1 MAELELSR
9 VSKTYGAFNALRD
22 VSLKIGDGEFAVF
35 VGPSGC
41 GKSTLLRLVAGL
53 DPVSE
58 GQIAIGGND
67 VTTRQAGQRPVA
79 MVFQNYALYPHMSVY
94 DNIAF
99 PLQMERRSRQ
109 EIKQEVARAAQ
120 VVQLSTRL
128 QDKPAKLSGGQRQ
141 RVAIARAIVRKPGI
155 FLMDEPL
162 SNLDAALRMEMRSEL
177 TQLHRRLGSTM
188 VYVTHDQLEAM
199 TMADRIVVLNGGK
212 VEQVG
217 APMELYHNPANL
229 FVAGFI
235 GSPPMNFI
243 AGVAGSIAGEAM
255 LRVEAPGFGE
265 VTVPYDGSA
274 VRTGDKVTLGIRPEA
289 VTLGDATDDS
299 ISFSIVPDIIERL
312 GLHTIVHSESG
323 GRPFT
328 ALFNGDPRLRPGEQI
343 HVRVPRTQIYLFDQ
357 DGVGR
362 SRQIAA

>member
-1 MAELELSR
+1 MAELELSG
-9 VSKTYGAFNALRD
+9 VSKTYGAFNALKD
-22 VSLKIGDGEFAVF
+22 VSLEIGDGEFAVF

-41 GKSTLLRLVAGL
+41 GKSTLLRLIAGL

-58 GQIAIGGND
+58 GQIAIGGKD
-67 VTTRQAGQRPVA
+67 VTSRQAGQRPIA

-99 PLQMERRSRQ
+99 PLQMERRPKD
-109 EIKQEVARAAQ
+109 EIRAEVAKAAQ
-120 VVQLSTRL
+120 IVQLSTRL
-128 QDKPAKLSGGQRQ
+128 QDKPSKLSGGQRQ

-217 APMELYHNPANL
+217 PPMELYHNPANL

-235 GSPPMNFI
+235 GSPPMNFL
-243 AGVAGSIAGEAM
+243 AGTVRSAEGATVS
-255 LRVEAPGFGE
+255 VEAARIGVVTLPFSGE
-265 VTVPYDGSA
+265 HLYA
-274 VRTGDKVTLGIRPEA
+274 GDSVTLGIRPEA
-289 VTLGDATDDS
+289 LELGAGRQVQ
-299 ISFSIVPDIIERL
+299 FSVVPEAVERL
-312 GLHTIVHSESG
+312 GLHTIVHAGEE

-328 ALFNGDPRLRPGEQI
+328 ALFNGDPKLRAGEAI
-343 HVRVPRTQIYLFDQ
+343 NVSVDGASVKVFDA
-357 DGVGR
+357 DGILR
-362 SRQIAA
+362 SRRAEV

>member
-1 MAELELSR
+1 LAELELAQ
-9 VSKTYGAFNALRD
+9 VSKAYGTFNALRD
-22 VSLKIGDGEFAVF
+22 VSLNIGDGEFAVF

-41 GKSTLLRLVAGL
+41 GKSTLLRLIAGL
-53 DPVSE
+53 DPVSQ
-58 GQIAIGGND
+58 GQIAIGGKD
-67 VTTRQAGQRPVA
+67 VTARQAGQRPVA
-79 MVFQNYALYPHMSVY
+79 MVFQNYALYPHMSVF

-99 PLQMERRSRQ
+99 PLQMERRSKA
-109 EIKQEVARAAQ
+109 EIREQVTRAAQ

-128 QDKPAKLSGGQRQ
+128 QDKPSKLSGGQRQ

-199 TMADRIVVLNGGK
+199 TMADRIVVLNAGK

-243 AGVAGSIAGEAM
+243 TGTVAAVDG
-255 LRVEAPGFGE
+255 RT
-265 VTVPYDGSA
+265 VTVETRQLGSVA
-274 VRTGDKVTLGIRPEA
+274 FAFSGEGVREGDSVTLGIRPEA
-289 VTLGDATDDS
+289 VALGNGSTDAVHFTIPAD
-299 ISFSIVPDIIERL
+299 VVERL
-312 GLHTIVHSESG
+312 GLHTIVHATSG
-323 GRPFT
+323 EHPFT
-328 ALFNGDPRLRPGEQI
+328 ALFNGDPRLRSGEPVEASVDRAAI
-343 HVRVPRTQIYLFDQ
+343 HLFDQ
-357 DGVGR
+357 DGIGR
-362 SRQIAA
+362 SRRIAA